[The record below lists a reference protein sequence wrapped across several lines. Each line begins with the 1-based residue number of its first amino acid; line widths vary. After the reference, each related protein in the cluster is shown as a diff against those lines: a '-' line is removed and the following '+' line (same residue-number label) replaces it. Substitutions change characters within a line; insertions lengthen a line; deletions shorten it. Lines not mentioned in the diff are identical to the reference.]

1 MNVMRKSYAYEN
13 MQAVSA
19 VFAHSDETVRQ
30 RRDREFAEM
39 YAQIDRIDGILTE
52 AERIMDETPAL

>member
-1 MNVMRKSYAYEN
+1 M
-13 MQAVSA
+13 SA